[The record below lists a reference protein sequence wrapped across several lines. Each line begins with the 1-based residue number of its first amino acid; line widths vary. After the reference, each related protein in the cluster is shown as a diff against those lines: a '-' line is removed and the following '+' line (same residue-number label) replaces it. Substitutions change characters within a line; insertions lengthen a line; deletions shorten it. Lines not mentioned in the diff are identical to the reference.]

1 MKWMF
6 ISLAAGGALTYGLVF
21 FVQTQNEEDQ
31 AALAQAGGN
40 AVIEETVR
48 VAQPAPESIDAT
60 LSPVEVSNSTTES
73 LATPSVTPPKPSFT
87 GDAWTAG
94 LAAYQAHDFPL
105 AVEALE
111 VAVDQ
116 KEESPYRHYLLGL
129 SYLKNDEPEGAVEEL
144 ERSLELSPGNVRALV
159 NLGRAHLAV
168 EDPASAREAIDAALE
183 IDLEDA
189 DAWNVL
195 GRIELTQGELDHA
208 EAAFAKVVEL
218 DGEHAYG
225 WNNLGYVRIQQGRF
239 EDALAPLQQ
248 ATSLGVEVSYFYNN
262 LGVVLEQLD
271 RLPEAAA
278 SFARANDLGHTLA
291 ARSQERIDS
300 ILLARG
306 ESAPDAPTDQV
317 ETVAANQEEF

>member
-21 FVQTQNEEDQ
+21 FVHTQNEQEQ
-31 AALAQAGGN
+31 VALAQEGGS
-40 AVIEETVR
+40 AVIEQAVTVTE
-48 VAQPAPESIDAT
+48 PAPEADAT
-60 LSPVEVSNSTTES
+60 LSPVEVSNPTTDS
-73 LATPSVTPPKPSFT
+73 LEVVGAPSFE

-94 LAAYQAHDFPL
+94 LAAYQARDYAL

-111 VAVDQ
+111 IAVEQ

-129 SYLKNDEPEGAVEEL
+129 SYLKNDEPEGAMEEL

-159 NLGRAHLAV
+159 NLGRAHLAM
-168 EDPASAREAIDAALE
+168 EDTSAAHGAIDAALE
-183 IDLEDA
+183 VDIEDA

-195 GRIELTQGELDHA
+195 GRIELTQGELEQA
-208 EAAFAKVVEL
+208 GAAFEKVVEL
-218 DGEHAYG
+218 DDQHAFG

-239 EDALAPLQQ
+239 EDALVPLQQ

-271 RLPEAAA
+271 RLPEAAMT
-278 SFARANDLGHTLA
+278 FAHARDLGHPVA
-291 ARSQERIDS
+291 SQAQERIES

-306 ESAPDAPTDQV
+306 ESLTPEETDLV
-317 ETVAANQEEF
+317 ETVAANQPEEF